1 MGAPENTQ
9 ALVNL
14 PELIDIPAGAPSK
27 ECSCGARLWWVM
39 HHDKRIPVACP
50 PFIVTKAIPRLDLP
64 TRAPTSREHGRGIN
78 HYIDCPDRKKFGKA
92 SAHDGHSPATAPP
105 STRPATSVLAN
116 VDAPKPEP
124 PVDPESH
131 AAKVRAAEAL
141 SEAHGLRCSGA
152 PFLPEACNG
161 FAVCV
166 LKIDRKLFATP
177 CVAHADT
184 VTDAVIAAGRKRS
197 LTVHAVDELLG
208 DYGPSVAAKFV
219 ARAAQLRAM
228 NHRNGFQ
235 VPSRGAL
242 VILW

>member
-1 MGAPENTQ
+1 MTAPSP
-9 ALVNL
+9 VRL
-14 PELIDIPAGAPSK
+14 PEYIPIPFDADHK
-27 ECSCGARLWWVM
+27 RCECGTSFWWVRRGG
-39 HHDKRIPVACP
+39 KLLPVSCP
-50 PFIVTKAIPRLDLP
+50 VSVETKSGTVDLHCQP
-64 TRAPTSREHGRGIN
+64 PLNTRAMSRDGVGIL